1 MLEGTVRQEIW
12 HVLMGLVVPN
22 KSSLPSW
29 ATLVQATEMCSPAS
43 PGALPSWGSTRQVSG
58 SIGTSLHGGLK
69 NILGFCRGQGYKQN
83 RQISP
88 PGSQQLSHQCLTATL
103 HPGTPPQLNCPEL
116 CPRACPVPNP
126 GDEQVS
132 DQSHGLLSQQQE
144 LSVPV
149 HPSP

>member
-1 MLEGTVRQEIW
+1 MARADGTSSPQQILIALLGYPGTGNRDVQ
-12 HVLMGLVVPN
+12 P
-22 KSSLPSW
+22 SLPRGTAFVGFNKTSIW
-29 ATLVQATEMCSPAS
+29 EHWDFIA
-43 PGALPSWGSTRQVSG
+43 WGT
-58 SIGTSLHGGLK
+58 GLK